1 MNILCDA
8 FAAQRNLYLSDS
20 ADFCEI
26 YGVGGVE
33 KDTPNEN
40 LFNST
45 EKYGAISLYS
55 NLSQE
60 LDSAFQELMTNDIQY
75 PHKI

>member
-1 MNILCDA
+1 MHL
-8 FAAQRNLYLSDS
+8 QPR
-20 ADFCEI
+20 EI
-26 YGVGGVE
+26 CTFLTVLTFVKYMVWGGVE

>member
-1 MNILCDA
+1 MHL
-8 FAAQRNLYLSDS
+8 QPR
-20 ADFCEI
+20 EI
-26 YGVGGVE
+26 CTFLTVLTFVKYTVWGVE
-33 KDTPNEN
+33 KETPNEN

-60 LDSAFQELMTNDIQY
+60 LDNAFQELMTNDIQY

>member
-1 MNILCDA
+1 MK
-8 FAAQRNLYLSDS
+8 YT
-20 ADFCEI
+20 
-26 YGVGGVE
+26 VWGVE
-33 KDTPNEN
+33 KEAPNKN

>member
-1 MNILCDA
+1 MK
-8 FAAQRNLYLSDS
+8 YT
-20 ADFCEI
+20 
-26 YGVGGVE
+26 VWGVE
-33 KDTPNEN
+33 KETPNEN